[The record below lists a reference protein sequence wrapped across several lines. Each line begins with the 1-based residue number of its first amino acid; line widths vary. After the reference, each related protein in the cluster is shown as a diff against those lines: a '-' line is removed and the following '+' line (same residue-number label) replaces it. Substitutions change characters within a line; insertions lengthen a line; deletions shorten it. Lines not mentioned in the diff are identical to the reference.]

1 MVLSDSAIGHVAK
14 LIQMALITGTDL
26 VDHLRMMQLKVS
38 SEDSEKLELEEEYSA
53 MHDKSINEMLA
64 AAQTPEVKE
73 QSLE

>member
-26 VDHLRMMQLKVS
+26 VDHLRMMQLKES
-38 SEDSEKLELEEEYSA
+38 SEDSGKLELEEEYSA
-53 MHDKSINEMLA
+53 MHDKSINEMIA
-64 AAQTPEVKE
+64 ATQTPEVKE

>member
-1 MVLSDSAIGHVAK
+1 MVLSDSSIGHVAK

-38 SEDSEKLELEEEYSA
+38 SEDSGKLELEEEYAA

-73 QSLE
+73 